1 MNQFGREYSYLGNT
15 CCFLHFE
22 KQPTQKFIGWC
33 SLIKMLEIT
42 FEGPYCS
49 EVEIS
54 SYQKIVCLLLPNSK
68 A

>member
-15 CCFLHFE
+15 CCFLPFE

-54 SYQKIVCLLLPNSK
+54 S
-68 A
+68 